1 MAAERKRPWY
11 LVLALLCA
19 LALGTTAARKGW
31 GTIALYRE
39 PVDTSLVGE
48 GVADPAD
55 RAAVEASAQAFVL
68 AIDGAKSRGW
78 PIAVATLLL
87 GGAMIVFSMRA
98 LGGSAGARAAL
109 VQIVVAQAGLNA
121 AGYWLLRDV
130 QNAEVAVGVARQVAT
145 IHENVTDHER
155 ADEMLRATRASARIV
170 NPLALFLGTLASA
183 LVVVALTRR
192 RSRDFFEGATPAVE
206 ER

>member
-11 LVLALLCA
+11 LVLALLGA

-31 GTIALYRE
+31 GTIAIYRE
-39 PVDTSLVGE
+39 PVDISLVGE
-48 GVADPAD
+48 GVADSVD
-55 RAAVEASAQAFVL
+55 RAAVEASAQAFVS
-68 AIDGAKSRGW
+68 AMDMAKVRGW

-109 VQIVVAQAGLNA
+109 VQIVVAQAGLNV
-121 AGYWLLRDV
+121 GSYWLLRDV
-130 QNAEVAVGVARQVAT
+130 QNAEIAVQVARNVAT
-145 IHENVTDHER
+145 IHESVTDHER
-155 ADEMLRATRASARIV
+155 ADEMLRMTRSSARIV

>member
-1 MAAERKRPWY
+1 
-11 LVLALLCA
+11 VH
-19 LALGTTAARKGW
+19 
-31 GTIALYRE
+31 
-39 PVDTSLVGE
+39 
-48 GVADPAD
+48 
-55 RAAVEASAQAFVL
+55 
-68 AIDGAKSRGW
+68 AIDAEKSRGW

-109 VQIVVAQAGLNA
+109 VQIVVAQAGLNVA
-121 AGYWLLRDV
+121 SYWLLRDV